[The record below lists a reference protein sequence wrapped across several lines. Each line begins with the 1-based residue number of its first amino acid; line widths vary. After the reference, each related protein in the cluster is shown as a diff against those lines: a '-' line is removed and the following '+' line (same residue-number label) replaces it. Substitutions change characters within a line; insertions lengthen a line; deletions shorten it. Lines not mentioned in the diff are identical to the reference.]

1 MTSRASIPTY
11 SLRERSSCGV
21 ELLRA
26 DHHTA
31 GEPTAHAAHRDEH
44 YVLIFQEKGRSRI
57 MVDFEKITVK
67 GTALLTILP
76 GQVHQTLTA
85 EKDTLAWFMALD
97 VSWINDNFRA
107 VFQNSLHQKEPIP
120 LSATALAPLKSC
132 INALRQVYESSATTP
147 FHEHTL
153 RSLTDACISLFAAA
167 YLQQEQPGERTDSRT
182 DIITRQFRSLLQ
194 QQFKTMKSP
203 SAYAAA
209 LNISPAY
216 LNEVVKQSTGFPVSH
231 WIHQEIILEARRMLY
246 YTDNTVKEI
255 AHLLGYEDHTYFTR
269 LFSKI
274 SGLSPLAFRQ
284 KYRK

>member
-1 MTSRASIPTY
+1 MKAFALY
-11 SLRERSSCGV
+11 SK
-21 ELLRA
+21 
-26 DHHTA
+26 T
-31 GEPTAHAAHRDEH
+31 P
-44 YVLIFQEKGRSRI
+44 
-57 MVDFEKITVK
+57 
-67 GTALLTILP
+67 
-76 GQVHQTLTA
+76 
-85 EKDTLAWFMALD
+85 
-97 VSWINDNFRA
+97 
-107 VFQNSLHQKEPIP
+107 HQKAPIP
-120 LSATALAPLKSC
+120 IAAPAIPPLKSC
-132 INALRQVYESSATTP
+132 INALRQVYESPAHTP

-167 YLQQEQPGERTDSRT
+167 YLQQEQPGERTDNRT

-216 LNEVVKQSTGFPVSH
+216 LNEVIKQSTGFPVSH

-274 SGLSPLAFRQ
+274 TGLSPLAFRQ